1 MKAVKDDTAIL
12 WAAVFLSLL
21 ANAFLFSFQPMMS
34 RITSS
39 GDNANQLFANLVPV
53 KVIHYTKEQDKTRR
67 PEPPLIT
74 DPEMLL
80 HDEIVPPP
88 VDLNMELSLPFRQ
101 FSINPLL
108 TVGIPVATPEQPVH
122 IAPNL
127 TNTFS
132 LAEVDQ
138 PPSPL
143 FQLDPAYPY
152 TAKRANVT
160 GKVSVMFL
168 VDENG
173 NVLEVNILRADP
185 EGIFEESVKT
195 ALAKW
200 KFIPGKLQGK
210 NVATWISTNIV
221 FELD

>member
-1 MKAVKDDTAIL
+1 MKAANADTAVL
-12 WAAVFLSLL
+12 SAAVILSLL
-21 ANAFLFSFQPMMS
+21 ANAFLFSFQPMIS

-39 GDNANQLFANLVPV
+39 RDNVNQFFTHLIPV
-53 KVIHYTKEQDKTRR
+53 KVIHYTKEQDEPVI
-67 PEPPLIT
+67 PETQPKSE
-74 DPEMLL
+74 PEMLIS
-80 HDEIVPPP
+80 DEIVPPS
-88 VDLNMELSLPFRQ
+88 VDLDMELSLPMRQ

-108 TVGIPVATPEQPVH
+108 SVGIPVATPERSVQEVAR
-122 IAPNL
+122 IN
-127 TNTFS
+127 NTFS
-132 LAEVDQ
+132 LADVDQ

-152 TAKRANVT
+152 TAKRANVA

-173 NVLEVNILRADP
+173 NVLEVSILRAEP
-185 EGIFEESVKT
+185 EGVFEESVKA

-210 NVATWISTNIV
+210 NVATWVSTNIV